1 MPHKPWLAAY
11 SPGVPA
17 EIDPD
22 HYPSLVALLEA
33 SFARFATQP
42 AFTNLDTTL
51 TFAEVDRLSRAFAAY
66 LQSIP
71 GARAA
76 DRVAIMLPNTLQS
89 PVVLFGILRAGMVA
103 VNVNPQYTVPELEH
117 QLADSG
123 AETVIVLENFAH
135 TVAAALPR
143 TAVKHVV
150 VARLGDHCS
159 PLKRIIVNVVVKH
172 VKKLVRPWQ
181 IAGAVDYR
189 SALARGAA
197 ASYSAPQLTG
207 GDLAFLQYT
216 GGTTGRAKGAMLT
229 QRNMV
234 ANTLQAAA
242 WARPFFATDAGVVV
256 TPLPLY
262 HVYSLTANLLCF
274 AELGGHNLLITDPR
288 DLQGFIALLRNRR
301 FAIMTAVNTLFNAL
315 LHAPGFDSLDFSSLR
330 VCMGGGMAVQ
340 REVAVRWQQ
349 ATGVTIAQGYGL
361 TEASPIVSANP
372 LHLKQFNGSVGLPVP
387 STEVAIFDD
396 QSRELGL
403 GEVGEICV
411 RGPQVMAGY
420 WQRPDDTAQ
429 VMFGEG
435 WLRTG
440 DVGRLDAE
448 GYLFIEDRK
457 KDIIVVS
464 GFKVY
469 PNEIED
475 VAVRQ
480 PGVREAAAIGVRDA
494 QSGEVVKL
502 FVVRKDPTLTAA
514 AVLAHARQNLTGY
527 KVPRHVE
534 FVDDLPK
541 SNVGKVLRRALKEGA
556 ESGQREP
563 AQVQSKPD
571 ESTDERAV
579 DADEL

>member
-1 MPHKPWLAAY
+1 MALKPWLAAY

-22 HYPSLVALLEA
+22 RYPSLVALVEA
-33 SFARFATQP
+33 SFGRFGAQP

-51 TFAEVDRLSRAFAAY
+51 TFADVDRSSRAFAAY
-66 LQSIP
+66 LQALP
-71 GARAA
+71 GARAG

-89 PVVLFGILRAGMVA
+89 PVVLFGILRAGMVV

-123 AETVIVLENFAH
+123 AHTVVVLENFAH

-150 VARLGDHCS
+150 VTRLGDHCS
-159 PLKRIIVNVVVKH
+159 PLKRILVNVVVKH

-181 IAGAVDYR
+181 ISGAVGYR
-189 SALARGAA
+189 DALARGSTLPYA
-197 ASYSAPQLTG
+197 APQLTG
-207 GDLAFLQYT
+207 RDLAFLQYT

-242 WARPFFATDAGVVV
+242 WARPFFAADAGIVV

-274 AELGGHNLLITDPR
+274 TELGGHNLLVTDPR
-288 DLQGFIALLRNRR
+288 DLQGFIALLRKSRVV
-301 FAIMTAVNTLFNAL
+301 FMTAVNTLFNAL
-315 LHAPGFDSLDFSSLR
+315 LHAPGFDSVDFSSMR

-340 REVAVRWQQ
+340 REVALRWRK

-361 TEASPIVSANP
+361 TEASPIVAANP
-372 LHLKQFNGSVGLPVP
+372 LHLNEFNGSVGLPFP
-387 STEVAIFDD
+387 STDVAIFDD
-396 QSRELGL
+396 DGRELGV
-403 GEVGEICV
+403 GEAGEICA

-420 WQRPDDTAQ
+420 WQRPDETAQ
-429 VMFGEG
+429 VMFGDG

-440 DVGRLDAE
+440 DVGRFDTQ

-457 KDIIVVS
+457 KDVIVVS

-502 FVVRKDPTLTAA
+502 FIVRKDPTLTAA
-514 AVLAHARQNLTGY
+514 AVIAHARQNLTGY

-556 ESGQREP
+556 GSQGSASP
-563 AQVQSKPD
+563 PK
-571 ESTDERAV
+571 
-579 DADEL
+579 